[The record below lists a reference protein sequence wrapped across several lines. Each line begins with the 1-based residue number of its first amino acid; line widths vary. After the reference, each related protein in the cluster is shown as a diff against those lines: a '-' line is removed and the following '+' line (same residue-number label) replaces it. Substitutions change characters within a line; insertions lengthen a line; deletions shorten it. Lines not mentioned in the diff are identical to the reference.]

1 MRKNH
6 NIKKEEM
13 FLAIEVWQESKV
25 SQSKFCD
32 REGISFH
39 TFKYWYKKYKVENDR
54 SNNSR
59 DKKIKSFIP
68 VEVSSSEPNQHIKYP
83 GQIEVAFPNGIQ
95 LSCPVD
101 MNIQD
106 LKTLLGV

>member
-1 MRKNH
+1 MRKNQ
-6 NIKKEEM
+6 NNKKEEM

-39 TFKYWYKKYKVENDR
+39 TFKYWYKKYKIENER

-59 DKKIKSFIP
+59 NKTVKTFIP
-68 VEVSSSEPNQHIKYP
+68 VEVFSEPQQSLTDP
-83 GQIEVAFPNGIQ
+83 GQIEITLPNGIQ
-95 LSCPVD
+95 LSCPVE
-101 MNIQD
+101 MNIQN
-106 LKTLLGV
+106 LKTLLGI